1 MAMSLTTTSGSQAV
15 SRRRASRAPVAVTTW
30 APHAA
35 SAVANSSVVSSSS
48 STTRTRAPIKIRG
61 NGERREDEN
70 SGEAA
75 RNSSSSPGGSPIEP
89 STSGRLPGHLGSA
102 SNAGGWQTGST
113 SFAMIFIV
121 HRTGLPTPRR
131 SSSHLR
137 HRSDSRRD
145 RMCAVR
151 LASAPLLKLW
161 RHHGVRCLGFCVFFN
176 SIGMVG
182 EQVVLGWY
190 ILEITDS
197 AFMVGLALGVRNLPL
212 LFAGIPA
219 GVVADRGDRVKLLQ
233 ISGVTMAVGSALM
246 GALVAAKLGGVGP
259 ALMLTF
265 ATGCA
270 RALHQTARQGY
281 AHDTAGGGG
290 VVHALALVAL
300 TSRLGG
306 LLGSLMAGVMIAR
319 LGSAT
324 AFMMVAA
331 SYLGSAL
338 AMLPARSSGR
348 PSEAAES
355 SVRDDVFGFLG
366 MIRHDRV
373 RLHLM
378 SLTAIAEVLG
388 FSHQALLPSLARDV
402 LQVGPEGLGVMTAA
416 RQVGGLAGIAFTSGL
431 GGARYGPLFLSVIIG
446 FGASLVALGFAP
458 SFTVVLLILVGANA
472 LGAVT
477 DVLAQTLIQ
486 LAVPSGLRG
495 RAGGAWVVSIG
506 MAPLGQFQVGAL
518 ASLFGVSAALG
529 VNGIAL
535 MAVGV
540 AAALL
545 IPRL

>member
-1 MAMSLTTTSGSQAV
+1 
-15 SRRRASRAPVAVTTW
+15 
-30 APHAA
+30 
-35 SAVANSSVVSSSS
+35 
-48 STTRTRAPIKIRG
+48 
-61 NGERREDEN
+61 
-70 SGEAA
+70 
-75 RNSSSSPGGSPIEP
+75 
-89 STSGRLPGHLGSA
+89 
-102 SNAGGWQTGST
+102 
-113 SFAMIFIV
+113 
-121 HRTGLPTPRR
+121 
-131 SSSHLR
+131 
-137 HRSDSRRD
+137 
-145 RMCAVR
+145 
-151 LASAPLLKLW
+151 
-161 RHHGVRCLGFCVFFN
+161 
-176 SIGMVG
+176 
-182 EQVVLGWY
+182 
-190 ILEITDS
+190 
-197 AFMVGLALGVRNLPL
+197 
-212 LFAGIPA
+212 
-219 GVVADRGDRVKLLQ
+219 
-233 ISGVTMAVGSALM
+233 MAVGSVLM

-306 LLGSLMAGVMIAR
+306 LLGSLVAGVMIAR

-324 AFMMVAA
+324 AFFMVAA
-331 SYLGSAL
+331 SYLVSAL
-338 AMLPARSSGR
+338 VMLPARSSGR

-366 MIRHDRV
+366 TIRHDRV
-373 RLHLM
+373 LLHLM

-431 GGARYGPLFLSVIIG
+431 GGARYGPLFLSVIVG

-458 SFTVVLLILVGANA
+458 SFTVVLLILVCANA

-518 ASLFGVSAALG
+518 ASLFGVGAALG
-529 VNGIAL
+529 VNGVAL
-535 MAVGV
+535 MAVGA

-545 IPRL
+545 VPRLRRL

>member
-1 MAMSLTTTSGSQAV
+1 MRLS
-15 SRRRASRAPVAVTTW
+15 SR
-30 APHAA
+30 
-35 SAVANSSVVSSSS
+35 
-48 STTRTRAPIKIRG
+48 
-61 NGERREDEN
+61 
-70 SGEAA
+70 
-75 RNSSSSPGGSPIEP
+75 
-89 STSGRLPGHLGSA
+89 
-102 SNAGGWQTGST
+102 
-113 SFAMIFIV
+113 
-121 HRTGLPTPRR
+121 
-131 SSSHLR
+131 
-137 HRSDSRRD
+137 
-145 RMCAVR
+145 
-151 LASAPLLKLW
+151 PLLELW
-161 RHHGVRCLGFCVFFN
+161 RHHGVRCLGFCVFFH

-197 AFMVGLALGVRNLPL
+197 VFMVGLALGVRNLPL

-219 GVVADRGDRVKLLQ
+219 GVVADRGDRVRLLR
-233 ISGVTMAVGSALM
+233 ISGVTMAVGTALL
-246 GALVAAKLGGVGP
+246 GALVAAKVGGVGP

-265 ATGCA
+265 VTGCA

-306 LLGSLMAGVMIAR
+306 LLGSLMAGVLIAR
-319 LGSAT
+319 LGSAA
-324 AFMMVAA
+324 AFLVAA
-331 SYLGSAL
+331 VSYLMSAV

-348 PSEAAES
+348 PSEAAEG

-366 MIRHDRV
+366 TIRHDRV
-373 RLHLM
+373 LLHLM

-416 RQVGGLAGIAFTSGL
+416 RQVGGLTGIAFTSGL
-431 GGARYGPLFLSVIIG
+431 GGARYGPLFLSVIVG

-529 VNGIAL
+529 VNGVAL
-535 MAVGV
+535 MAVGA

-545 IPRL
+545 VPRLRRL

>member
-1 MAMSLTTTSGSQAV
+1 
-15 SRRRASRAPVAVTTW
+15 
-30 APHAA
+30 
-35 SAVANSSVVSSSS
+35 
-48 STTRTRAPIKIRG
+48 
-61 NGERREDEN
+61 
-70 SGEAA
+70 
-75 RNSSSSPGGSPIEP
+75 
-89 STSGRLPGHLGSA
+89 
-102 SNAGGWQTGST
+102 
-113 SFAMIFIV
+113 
-121 HRTGLPTPRR
+121 
-131 SSSHLR
+131 
-137 HRSDSRRD
+137 
-145 RMCAVR
+145 MCAVR

-161 RHHGVRCLGFCVFFN
+161 RHHGVRCLGFCVFFH

-233 ISGVTMAVGSALM
+233 ISGVTMAVGSGLM

-306 LLGSLMAGVMIAR
+306 LLGSLMAGVLIAR

-324 AFMMVAA
+324 AFLMVAA
-331 SYLGSAL
+331 SYLVSAVV
-338 AMLPARSSGR
+338 MLPARSSGR

-355 SVRDDVFGFLG
+355 SVRDDVFGFLRT
-366 MIRHDRV
+366 IRHDRV
-373 RLHLM
+373 LLHLM

-458 SFTVVLLILVGANA
+458 SFTVVLLILVCANA

-518 ASLFGVSAALG
+518 ASLFGVGAALG
-529 VNGIAL
+529 VNGVAL
-535 MAVGV
+535 MAVGA

-545 IPRL
+545 VPRLRRL

>member
-1 MAMSLTTTSGSQAV
+1 M
-15 SRRRASRAPVAVTTW
+15 
-30 APHAA
+30 
-35 SAVANSSVVSSSS
+35 
-48 STTRTRAPIKIRG
+48 
-61 NGERREDEN
+61 
-70 SGEAA
+70 
-75 RNSSSSPGGSPIEP
+75 
-89 STSGRLPGHLGSA
+89 
-102 SNAGGWQTGST
+102 
-113 SFAMIFIV
+113 
-121 HRTGLPTPRR
+121 
-131 SSSHLR
+131 
-137 HRSDSRRD
+137 
-145 RMCAVR
+145 
-151 LASAPLLKLW
+151 KLW
-161 RHHGVRCLGFCVFFN
+161 RHHGVRCLGFCVFFH

-233 ISGVTMAVGSALM
+233 ISGVTMAAGSALM

-324 AFMMVAA
+324 AFLMVAA
-331 SYLGSAL
+331 SYLVSAL

-366 MIRHDRV
+366 TIRHDRV
-373 RLHLM
+373 LLHLM

-431 GGARYGPLFLSVIIG
+431 GGARYGPLFLSVIVG

-529 VNGIAL
+529 VNGVAL
-535 MAVGV
+535 MAVGA

-545 IPRL
+545 VPRLRRL